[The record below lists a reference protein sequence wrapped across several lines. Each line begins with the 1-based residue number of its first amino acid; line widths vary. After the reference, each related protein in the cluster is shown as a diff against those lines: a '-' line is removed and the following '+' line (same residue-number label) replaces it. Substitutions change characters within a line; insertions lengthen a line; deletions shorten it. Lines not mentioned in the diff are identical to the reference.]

1 MSINEMVVSAAIQG
15 PLWTVK
21 TSERDG
27 AIQWSPLSAYFPSS
41 AVVTILSSKT
51 CLTFTFSKIWAS
63 TGYIYISFY
72 IVLLF
77 SLDLSYC

>member
-63 TGYIYISFY
+63 TGYIYISFLY
-72 IVLLF
+72 SFTV
-77 SLDLSYC
+77 